1 MYIHIRPSFARIER
15 LCKYTC
21 GVVCI
26 RCVHNLYLCLTDILP
41 LPHSYGAE
49 RFEDGASQINKSDMF
64 YGDDGDISDADLEH
78 MDEVTMKNVQF
89 VKMTEGDVVLLDN
102 YKCMHGRNVFDGTRK
117 HGVAWFEGW
126 EGEEDMK
133 KAAKSGASQK
143 EAVMA

>member
-1 MYIHIRPSFARIER
+1 MQ
-15 LCKYTC
+15 
-21 GVVCI
+21 
-26 RCVHNLYLCLTDILP
+26 CVLVAFHVANGGILTVSNLIMFP
-41 LPHSYGAE
+41 AWPSYGAE

-78 MDEVTMKNVQF
+78 MDEVTMKNVQY

-126 EGEEDMK
+126 EGEEEMK
-133 KAAKSGASQK
+133 ARAQQSKR
-143 EAVMA
+143 EAVTA

>member
-1 MYIHIRPSFARIER
+1 LSSSLSCAFIY
-15 LCKYTC
+15 
-21 GVVCI
+21 
-26 RCVHNLYLCLTDILP
+26 LTDNFYECR
-41 LPHSYGAE
+41 YGAE

-64 YGDDGDISDADLEH
+64 FGDDGDISDAALKE
-78 MDEVTMKNVQF
+78 MDDITYNNMKY

-133 KAAKSGASQK
+133 TAK
-143 EAVMA
+143 EASVSPPFFADMQ